1 MTPVTKD
8 FSVTTTAPCKDSELE
23 DFVIEPVDETYEVMI
38 PLYLSWTL
46 PIKPADSVSYTF
58 GVDLDG
64 YTYCGERAIVLS
76 DTKTGVNI
84 DFKTSNDW
92 IFDNENNL
100 VFTPSDAGDYTFDLY
115 YELVTYPEAK
125 SEIKTILVRA
135 YLPAS
140 NIPTF
145 VDGAPGYTYF
155 LEAGHYLELVFD
167 LVEVDGDSFM
177 IDVDMGATEKFGY
190 FETRTSSGQGTLKL
204 VFEPL
209 PDYEGRSTITITI
222 AEVYDSQNCL
232 DP

>member
-1 MTPVTKD
+1 MAQVTKD
-8 FSVTTTAPCKDSELE
+8 FSVTTTAPCKDSVLE
-23 DFVIEPVDETYEVMI
+23 DFVIEPDDETYEVMI

-46 PIKPADSVSYTF
+46 PIKPADSASYTF

-76 DTKTGVNI
+76 DTITGENVNI
-84 DFKTSNDW
+84 TTSNDW
-92 IFDNENNL
+92 IFDNENL
-100 VFTPSDAGDYTFDLY
+100 VFTPPDAGDYTFDLH
-115 YELVTYPEAK
+115 YELVTYPEVK

-135 YLPAS
+135 YLPAL

-145 VDGAPGYTYF
+145 VDGAPGYMYF
-155 LEAGHYLELVFD
+155 MEAGHYLELVFD
-167 LVEVDGDSFM
+167 LVEADGDSFT

-190 FETRTSSGQGTLKL
+190 FETRTSSGQGSLKL

-209 PDYEGRSTITITI
+209 PDFEGRSTITITI
-222 AEVYDSQNCL
+222 AKVYDSQNCL